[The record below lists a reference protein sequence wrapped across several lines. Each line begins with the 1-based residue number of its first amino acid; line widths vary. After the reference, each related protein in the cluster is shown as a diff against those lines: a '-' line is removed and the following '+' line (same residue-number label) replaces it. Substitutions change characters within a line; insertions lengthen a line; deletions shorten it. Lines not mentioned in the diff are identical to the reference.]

1 METMDHES
9 SAMTPPWS
17 LILLT
22 GGLGSRLG
30 MDKSNV
36 AIGTRTSAQRIID
49 EIPAELAVTVV
60 GPTPDDLGRDVT
72 VTQEVPPGGGPAAG
86 IAAGLVLIDTD
97 IVGVLATDMPFAAPV
112 LPELFAAL
120 EPGLDGVLAMDSDGR
135 QQYLCAI
142 YRTEALRT
150 ALSGELNNVAMRSV
164 LAGLTL
170 GKMLMDERVMDI
182 DTPDDLER
190 ARDLAGLPNMREK

>member
-1 METMDHES
+1 MDRES

-22 GGLGSRLG
+22 GGIGSRLG
-30 MDKSNV
+30 LDKSNV
-36 AIGTRTSAQRIID
+36 AIGARTTAQRIID
-49 EIPAELAVTVV
+49 DIPPEVAVTVV
-60 GPTPDDLGRDVT
+60 GPTPDHLGRDVT

-86 IAAGLVLIDTD
+86 IAAGLALTDTD
-97 IVGVLATDMPFAAPV
+97 VVGVLATDMPFAAPV

-120 EPGLDGVLAMDSDGR
+120 KPGLDGVLAVDSAGR

-142 YRTEALRT
+142 YRTAALRT
-150 ALSGELNNVAMRSV
+150 ALSGEPNNVAMRSI
-164 LAGLTL
+164 LADLTL
-170 GKMLMDERVMDI
+170 GTVPMDERVMDI

-190 ARDLAGLPNMREK
+190 ARGLAGLPNMREK